1 MNISVN
7 QNCVHCGLC
16 LEICPSGL
24 FDFPESG
31 EGMEAPAVRRPEACI
46 RCGHCVCACPADAIV
61 HSEFGPDRKIPIA
74 QRSPS
79 AYDDLLAMGRA
90 RRSVRRF
97 QKERVPRETVE
108 KIIRFA
114 ELAPTACNSR
124 QVFWTEV
131 SDPEIL
137 RGVWRET
144 AGTLKKAVDLLASPI
159 GFLAATLFP
168 NSEAG
173 RNYRRLPFVKAVAE
187 KTLKK
192 DLILH
197 DAPTILIA
205 HYAVKDGMFAE
216 MDAHLAL
223 QNAVMAAEAL
233 GLGAFYLGFVQSA
246 ATRNSKI
253 AKLLQIPRGRRIA
266 GGLALGFPDIQYRFS
281 PVREYPEPVFLD

>member
-1 MNISVN
+1 
-7 QNCVHCGLC
+7 
-16 LEICPSGL
+16 
-24 FDFPESG
+24 
-31 EGMEAPAVRRPEACI
+31 MEVPAVRAPEACI
-46 RCGHCVCACPADAIV
+46 QCGHCVCACPADAIV
-61 HSEFGPDRKIPIA
+61 HSEFGSDKKIPLGK
-74 QRSPS
+74 RSPS
-79 AYDDLLAMGRA
+79 AYDDLLAMGLA

-124 QVFWTEV
+124 RVFWTEV

-144 AGTLKKAVDLLASPI
+144 AETLKKAADLLASPI
-159 GFLAATLFP
+159 GFLASKLFP

-173 RNYRRLPFVKAVAE
+173 RNYRRLPFIKSIVE
-187 KTLKK
+187 KTRKK

-197 DAPTILIA
+197 EAPTILIA
-205 HYAVKDGMFAE
+205 HYAVKDGNFAE

-233 GLGAFYLGFVQSA
+233 GAGAFYLGFVQSA
-246 ATRNSKI
+246 AARNPKI
-253 AKLLQIPRGRRIA
+253 GKLLQIPKGNRVA
-266 GGLALGFPDIQYRFS
+266 GGLALGLPDIQYRFA